1 MSAGIA
7 EFPPLAVPRFRRF
20 GDYRREDERPLAVDN
35 GCAVQ
40 IGGVWIAGSDALELL
55 EWLPLSTA
63 DLATIERGS
72 FEQDPLAAVAL
83 LIRPPTIW
91 SLDEASGF
99 DSLCTVDESHLRA
112 TRRALRLIETQL
124 PVCGFP
130 RANAVV
136 ARDCGL
142 VASDDGWCERLA
154 RVQLVRYRASAAVI
168 PTVVPRAA

>member
-20 GDYRREDERPLAVDN
+20 GDHRREDERPLAVDN

-40 IGGVWIAGSDALELL
+40 IGEVWIAGSDALELL
-55 EWLPLSTA
+55 EWLPLPTA

-72 FEQDPLAAVAL
+72 FEREPLAGVAL
-83 LIRPPTIW
+83 LMRPPTIW
-91 SLDEASGF
+91 SFDEASGF
-99 DSLCTVDESHLRA
+99 DSLCTVDESRLRA
-112 TRRALRLIETQL
+112 TRRAICLIEAQL

-142 VASDDGWCERLA
+142 VASDDGWCGKLA
-154 RVQLVRYRASAAVI
+154 RVQLARYRASAAVS
-168 PTVVPRAA
+168 PAVVPRAA